1 LSRFLV
7 EIGFMYFS
15 KTLMARQMRRCLT
28 RRSIPALMGGLLLA
42 AQPANVLALPQSAN
56 PDAPAPQADYRP
68 VIRGYV
74 PFRPVE
80 PRSWT
85 DVNEQVAPKPRVK
98 TDMDKQ
104 R

>member
-1 LSRFLV
+1 
-7 EIGFMYFS
+7 MHFS
-15 KTLMARQMRRCLT
+15 KTSAAGPMRRCLT
-28 RRSIPALMGGLLLA
+28 RHSIPVLIGGLLLTA
-42 AQPANVLALPQSAN
+42 EPGEAPALPQSAN

-98 TDMDKQ
+98 TDTDEQ